1 MARTLSVLEGTS
13 VRLSAARRY
22 IRPSDSPG
30 APPDIPPASRQYI
43 LSRDCGHSQMEGGFP
58 SMVKDVFPLP
68 PMGHHPRIVGPWRQP
83 ADQTDIEEHS
93 NYVH

>member
-1 MARTLSVLEGTS
+1 MARTLSSLEGAS

-43 LSRDCGHSQMEGGFP
+43 LSSDCGHSQMRVASHRWLKTFSLYHRWGTTLGLWAHGGN
-58 SMVKDVFPLP
+58 PL
-68 PMGHHPRIVGPWRQP
+68 IRQ
-83 ADQTDIEEHS
+83 T
-93 NYVH
+93 